1 MHQEIIARFD
11 SLKEKQLSI
20 DITRGKPDKD
30 QLDLSNDLID
40 LSIPISS
47 EDGIDLRN
55 YGEPFGIIEARRLGS
70 ELLNAPIENIL
81 AGEQSSLLL
90 AYQTVLSNYLFAD
103 PIPWKDIKNPKFVCP
118 VPGFDRHFMML
129 DDFGIEAVPI
139 PLKEDG
145 IDLLAFEEAL
155 KDDEDFVGILCVP
168 KHSNP
173 SGEIY
178 SDDNLQRMF
187 EIGSNYSNKFLFLFD
202 HAYLIH
208 DFLPTPEQ
216 KPLWQVVEESNVQDQ
231 TVVTTS
237 FSKVTFGGGSISF
250 MATSGHS
257 MDLIKKVRTTM
268 IICPDKINQ
277 KRHVEFFKDI
287 KTIKL
292 HMEKHAE
299 LIRPKFEMVYS
310 CLDKLD
316 KDCGTFSRPT
326 GGYFITYSTSK
337 PIASKVVE
345 LCKKL
350 GVFITPAGAT
360 HPNKYDPEDSV
371 IRIAPTYV
379 SIDELK
385 NAMDVFRTSVEI
397 IHFEVDIQFVDTS

>member
-103 PIPWKDIKNPKFVCP
+103 PIPWKDIKNPKFICP

-216 KPLWQVVEESNVQDQ
+216 KPIWEIVTESNVQDQ
-231 TVVTTS
+231 TVITTS

-268 IICPDKINQ
+268 IICPDKLNQ
-277 KRHVEFFKDI
+277 KRHVEFFKDAATV
-287 KTIKL
+287 KS
-292 HMEKHAE
+292 HMKKHAK
-299 LIRPKFEMVYS
+299 LIRPKFELAYEY
-310 CLDKLD
+310 LEKLPEE
-316 KDCGTFSRPT
+316 CGTFSRPT

-337 PIASKVVE
+337 PIATKVVE
-345 LCKKL
+345 LCKEM
-350 GVFITPAGAT
+350 GVLITPAGST
-360 HPNKYDPEDSV
+360 FPNNYDPNDSV

-379 SIDELK
+379 TIDELAD
-385 NAMDVFRTSVEI
+385 AMNVFTTSVEMA
-397 IHFEVDIQFVDTS
+397 HFGIEI

>member
-216 KPLWQVVEESNVQDQ
+216 KPIWEIVTESNVQDQ
-231 TVVTTS
+231 TVITTS

-268 IICPDKINQ
+268 IICPDKLNQ
-277 KRHVEFFKDI
+277 KRHVEFFKDAATV
-287 KTIKL
+287 KS
-292 HMEKHAE
+292 HMKKHAK
-299 LIRPKFEMVYS
+299 LIRPKFELAYEY
-310 CLDKLD
+310 LEKLPEE
-316 KDCGTFSRPT
+316 CGNFSRPT

-337 PIASKVVE
+337 PIATKVVE
-345 LCKKL
+345 LCKEM
-350 GVFITPAGAT
+350 GVLITPAGST
-360 HPNKYDPEDSV
+360 FPNNYDPNDSV

-379 SIDELK
+379 TIDELAD
-385 NAMDVFRTSVEI
+385 AMNVFTTSVEMA
-397 IHFEVDIQFVDTS
+397 HFGIEI

>member
-103 PIPWKDIKNPKFVCP
+103 PIPWKDIKNPKFICP

-216 KPLWQVVEESNVQDQ
+216 KPIWEIVTEYNVQDQ
-231 TVVTTS
+231 TVITTS

-268 IICPDKINQ
+268 IICPDKLNQ
-277 KRHVEFFKDI
+277 KRHVEFFKDAATV
-287 KTIKL
+287 KS
-292 HMEKHAE
+292 HMQKHAK
-299 LIRPKFEMVYS
+299 LIRPKFELAYEY
-310 CLDKLD
+310 LEKLPEE
-316 KDCGTFSRPT
+316 CGTFSRPT

-337 PIASKVVE
+337 PIATKVVE
-345 LCKKL
+345 LCKEM
-350 GVFITPAGAT
+350 GVLITPAGST
-360 HPNKYDPEDSV
+360 FPNNYDPNDSV

-379 SIDELK
+379 TIDELAD
-385 NAMDVFRTSVEI
+385 AMNVFTTSVEMA
-397 IHFEVDIQFVDTS
+397 HFGIEI

>member
-40 LSIPISS
+40 LSIPTLS

-90 AYQTVLSNYLFAD
+90 AYQTVLSNYLFAY
-103 PIPWKDIKNPKFVCP
+103 PIPWKDIKNPKFICP

-155 KDDEDFVGILCVP
+155 KDEEDFVGILCVP

-216 KPLWQVVEESNVQDQ
+216 KPIWEIVTESNVQDQ
-231 TVVTTS
+231 TVITTS

-268 IICPDKINQ
+268 IICPDKLNQ
-277 KRHVEFFKDI
+277 KRHVEFFKDAATV
-287 KTIKL
+287 KS
-292 HMEKHAE
+292 HMKKHAK
-299 LIRPKFEMVYS
+299 LIRPKFELAYEY
-310 CLDKLD
+310 LEKLPEE
-316 KDCGTFSRPT
+316 CGTFSRPT

-337 PIASKVVE
+337 PIATKVVE
-345 LCKKL
+345 LCKEM
-350 GVFITPAGAT
+350 GVLITPAGST
-360 HPNKYDPEDSV
+360 FPNNYDPNDSV

-379 SIDELK
+379 TIDELAD
-385 NAMDVFRTSVEI
+385 AMNVFTTSVEMA
-397 IHFEVDIQFVDTS
+397 HFGIEI